1 MEEQM
6 QKPKKKIAYKSMV
19 YTLIMIAVIG
29 FGIYTYLSQPKAVNP
44 LSVYTYIANN
54 FNSTISNASYAPSVN
69 TGNPLYNM
77 TNVTFPSDGKI
88 YIYSFSIAGSTF
100 QEVEGTVESY
110 VLWNYLT
117 GGKPFPSYN
126 QSFPLSAGFIPAI
139 PAKYMLSNATANVIL
154 IASEVP
160 ESASSTTNTI
170 LAYLKPN
177 LTNEQRYVGSEN
189 GDPGVYVVKTIAN
202 KTMTCFAYSGIA
214 FVQYNATTSTSV
226 FLGMNVRNLTFG
238 SLLPTPASMNVQLNL
253 LNSCYKIV
261 SRWQG
266 N

>member
-1 MEEQM
+1 MEEQV
-6 QKPKKKIAYKSMV
+6 QKPKKNIQYKSIF

-29 FGIYTYLSQPKAVNP
+29 FGVYTYLSQPKQINP
-44 LSVYTYIANN
+44 LSVYTFIVNN

-69 TGNPLYNM
+69 TGSPLYNT
-77 TNVTFPSDGKI
+77 TNVTFPSDGKL
-88 YIYSFSIAGSTF
+88 YVYSFAIYGSTF

-110 VLWNYLT
+110 VLWSYLT
-117 GGKPFPSYN
+117 NGKPFPSYN
-126 QSFPLSAGFIPAI
+126 QSFPISGFVPGIPI
-139 PAKYMLSNATANVIL
+139 KYMSSDVTANVIL

-160 ESASSTTNTI
+160 QSASSTTNSI
-170 LAYLKPN
+170 LTYLKPN

-202 KTMTCFAYSGIA
+202 KTMTCFAYSGIP
-214 FVQYNATTSTSV
+214 FVQYNATTSTSI

-238 SLLPTPASMNVQLNL
+238 TIVPTPSGMNTELNL
-253 LNSCYKIV
+253 LNSCVKVV